1 MPEGREDWR
10 NFVDSADIQPLGR
23 AYGYQLEIPFSEPG
37 YTAIRQQSFFDDP
50 RNLRGLLGNISF
62 DEAGNKLDDAQV
74 FQNALRVKR
83 DIRGNPKLMQDLSDL
98 TSSNIRLGNLA
109 TMSSGL
115 EDAYS
120 LRQLFGETPS
130 AYGSRSHLE
139 NISGLDRRGLLDPS
153 TGNYYRVSEGGGGL
167 TNELS
172 PFERTAQTSVNL
184 RPDVLANDIQQL
196 QRPDVVSQFVNET
209 GVNPATYAPLKANA
223 VLARS
228 LRPDYL
234 SSPIDINI
242 PNNTDNEYLRTL
254 INRNDLGLVQI
265 GRGRDSLFPG
275 EFVENLQGLQSRPG
289 FDPDYVYRYLRDL
302 GALPEEAYDPVL
314 DFDDDSKGRSADYDG
329 RSSGE
334 VYKFAGDYPEV
345 SRVLEGFARGGR
357 ISKEDLNKNYSKYIP
372 ESYTKL
378 PFGAVEDIKSK
389 LRSISP
395 DNSDLETVAR
405 DFGSA
410 ASREGADVALSRLVE
425 RNMDDTITN
434 KDVANKAKEFV
445 RNYVKDVEGKRIEV
459 PTRTAG
465 VGGGE
470 YLNYGGDYDAA
481 RDKLDFFQQP
491 YIPDDF
497 EPVVSETFYSDEGR
511 PYEVAINRDPNASYL
526 SPNDMN
532 EAVLSMF
539 EDKPYAGV
547 YNIDFTVNGLYG
559 DVDTPPEVKKDIMN
573 FVSNNFR
580 RGLPLGAV
588 VKNNPYGNEMSRSN
602 RDRGNKRAI
611 WYQTFGFG
619 ADTPSGQYGYIDPD
633 TGNTVPIQPYRS
645 APVQG
650 ESTYKRS
657 YYSLD
662 PVVAATQGLREL
674 GGAIRRTPAALAPGV
689 ADLIPSREAVQTG
702 FREGPAAMGKQ
713 MAKEFVQSLPASA
726 ATAAVLATPAL
737 APLAP
742 GIGAG
747 MVGTAGAKAVNEV
760 VRQATGEGVIPKLRQ
775 AIGTAPRTGVASPQR
790 RGPAVTPQIR
800 PLNSAQRR
808 EMKRRQ
814 NRNELQ
820 RRIDLVRE
828 RFNPSKLEFGLSELL
843 FGR

>member
-1 MPEGREDWR
+1 VPEGREDWR

-62 DEAGNKLDDAQV
+62 DEAGNRLDDAQV

-139 NISGLDRRGLLDPS
+139 NISGLDRRGLKDPP
-153 TGNYYRVSEGGGGL
+153 TGNYYRVSEGGGDL

-184 RPDVLANDIQQL
+184 RPAVLANDLQQL

-209 GVNPATYAPLKANA
+209 GVDKATYAPLKANA

-234 SSPIDINI
+234 SSPIDIDI

-254 INRNDLGLVQI
+254 VNRNDLGLVQI
-265 GRGRDSLFPG
+265 GRGSDAAFPG
-275 EFVENLQGLQSRPG
+275 EFVENLQSLQNRPG
-289 FDPDYVYRYLRDL
+289 FSSDYVYRYLRNH
-302 GALPEEAYDPVL
+302 GTLPDEAYDPDL
-314 DFDDDSKGRSADYDG
+314 DFDDDSKGGAADYEG

-357 ISKEDLNKNYSKYIP
+357 ISKEDLNKNYSNYIP
-372 ESYTKL
+372 ESYKKL
-378 PFGAVEDIKSK
+378 PFGAVD
-389 LRSISP
+389 
-395 DNSDLETVAR
+395 TVASELLAIAQDNPDVR
-405 DFGSA
+405 DRVRTFMSNVFE
-410 ASREGADVALSRLVE
+410 EGPDSALSRLA
-425 RNMDDTITN
+425 NTPMTIQN
-434 KDVANKAKEFV
+434 QRVKKRAEEFV

-470 YLNYGGDYDAA
+470 YLKYGGSYDAA
-481 RDKLDFFQQP
+481 KDKLDFFQQP

-497 EPVVSETFYSDEGR
+497 EPVISETFYSNEGK
-511 PYEVAINRDPNASYL
+511 PYEVAINRDPNATYL
-526 SPNDMN
+526 SPEGMN
-532 EAVLSMF
+532 ESVLRMF
-539 EDKPYAGV
+539 EDKPYAGT
-547 YNIDFTVNGLYG
+547 YNIDFTVNGSYI
-559 DVDTPPEVKKDIMN
+559 DADAPPEVKQDIMK
-573 FVSNNFR
+573 FVANNFR

-588 VKNNPYGNEMSRSN
+588 VRNSPLGNESSRSKV
-602 RDRGNKRAI
+602 DRGNKRSL

-619 ADTPSGQYGYIDPD
+619 ADTIQGQYGYIDPD
-633 TGNTVPIQPYRS
+633 TGNTVPIQPYK
-645 APVQG
+645 APRIEG
-650 ESTYKRS
+650 EGTYKRS
-657 YYSLD
+657 YYSVD
-662 PVVAATQGLREL
+662 PVVAAGQGLRDL
-674 GGAIRRTPAALAPGV
+674 GSAVRRTPAALAPGV
-689 ADLIPSREAVQTG
+689 ADLIPSPEAIRTG
-702 FREGPAAMGKQ
+702 FRQGPAAMGRQ
-713 MAKEFVQSLPASA
+713 MGQEFVQSLPASA

-742 GIGAG
+742 GIGAA
-747 MVGTAGAKAVNEV
+747 MVGTAGARAANEV
-760 VRQATGEGVIPKLRQ
+760 VRQTTGEGVIPKLRQ

-790 RGPAVTPQIR
+790 RGPVVTPQVR
-800 PLNSAQRR
+800 PLNAQQRQ
-808 EMKRRQ
+808 EMQRRQ

-820 RRIDLVRE
+820 RRADLARE
-828 RFNPSKLEFGLSELL
+828 RFNPRRLEFGLSELL